1 MEKDKAIE
9 IIESISFVT
18 QTISI
23 GFLIHTTPRI
33 LRTLCTSASMRYEID
48 MTQDLVYQP
57 FYADFGPLS
66 LGKTWKYITE
76 LEKLLNQETLKKTH
90 LYHYTS
96 TDSAKCANA
105 AYLMGAFQVLS
116 AVN

>member
-1 MEKDKAIE
+1 
-9 IIESISFVT
+9 
-18 QTISI
+18 
-23 GFLIHTTPRI
+23 
-33 LRTLCTSASMRYEID
+33 MRYSNNII
-48 MTQDLVYQP
+48 QDLVYQP

-76 LEKLLNQETLKKTH
+76 LEKLLGQENLKKTN

-105 AYLMGAFQVLS
+105 AYLMGAFQVYLAINLGGCAQTIS
-116 AVN
+116 

>member
-1 MEKDKAIE
+1 MY
-9 IIESISFVT
+9 F
-18 QTISI
+18 
-23 GFLIHTTPRI
+23 
-33 LRTLCTSASMRYEID
+33 CID
-48 MTQDLVYQP
+48 EGCFTAMQDLVYQP

-76 LEKLLNQETLKKTH
+76 LEKLLAQENLKKTH

-105 AYLMGAFQVLS
+105 AYLMGAFQVHSESRRSWCSSDPLRMPS
-116 AVN
+116 SPLNT